1 MTRKSLPFRADPPL
15 IAALHFPDPV
25 VEPGRSLAWLEEYAL
40 ANARIFAEAGFSALM
55 LQDQTREPG
64 DATPET
70 VARMAALGR
79 VVKRAFPALA
89 LGIIVQ
95 AHDAVAPLAI
105 AKACGADFVR
115 LKVFV
120 GAAMTAEGVRQALSA
135 RARAYRA
142 SIGAADVA
150 LFADVFDRTSL
161 PMVDMPPER
170 AAQWAQSMGADAL
183 VLTGAT
189 FAESLDRIDK
199 ARAAGVSR
207 PLVLG
212 GSVTEGNVADALAA
226 ADGVIVSTALMRK
239 GVDRDDPV
247 RWDAELTKRFVAAAR
262 G

>member
-1 MTRKSLPFRADPPL
+1 MTRTPLPFHADPPL
-15 IAALHFPDPV
+15 IAALHFPDPI
-25 VEPGRSLAWLEEYAL
+25 VEPERSPAWLEDYAL
-40 ANARIFAEAGFSALM
+40 ANARVFAEAGFPALM

-64 DATPET
+64 DAAPET

-79 VVKRAFPALA
+79 SVKRAFPSLA

-95 AHDAVAPLAI
+95 AHDAIAPLAI

-142 SIGAADVA
+142 SIGAPDVA

-170 AAQWAQSMGADAL
+170 AAVWAQSMGADAL

-189 FAESLDRIDK
+189 FADSLDRIAK
-199 ARAAGVSR
+199 ARAAGVTR
-207 PLVLG
+207 PIVLG
-212 GSVTEGNVADALAA
+212 GSVTEENVARALSAG
-226 ADGVIVSTALMRK
+226 DGAIVSTALMRK
-239 GVDRDDPV
+239 AAQRDDLV
-247 RWDAELTKRFVAAAR
+247 RWDADLAKRLVAAAR
-262 G
+262 A

>member
-1 MTRKSLPFRADPPL
+1 MTRKSLPFRADLPL
-15 IAALHFPDPV
+15 IAALHLPDPV

-79 VVKRAFPALA
+79 VVKRALPGLA

-95 AHDAVAPLAI
+95 AHDAVAPLAV

-212 GSVTEGNVADALAA
+212 GSVTESNVADALAA